1 MKHPVVKVP
10 APTPKAPAVTLP
22 TQPTAV
28 VTAPASSGSSSRVW
42 LLILAVIV
50 ALGILGLVLWPIR
63 VRLREWTASLF
74 RPLAKSLRPKPATP
88 AVSEDAKALSK
99 VAEKETSVPAAP
111 YARSYVNWLG
121 HD

>member
-1 MKHPVVKVP
+1 
-10 APTPKAPAVTLP
+10 
-22 TQPTAV
+22 
-28 VTAPASSGSSSRVW
+28 VW

-63 VRLREWTASLF
+63 VRLGEWTASLY
-74 RPLAKSLRPKPATP
+74 RPLAKSVRPQPPTP
-88 AVSEDAKALSK
+88 AAAEDAEALTK
-99 VAEKETSVPAAP
+99 VAEKETSVPVPAAP